1 MKLKIEIE
9 IKNVDDW
16 SLDWSDNEETKLF
29 VSNFE
34 LEIIQ
39 AMQDLGIRKKDME
52 LEITIADE

>member
-34 LEIIQ
+34 IEIIQ